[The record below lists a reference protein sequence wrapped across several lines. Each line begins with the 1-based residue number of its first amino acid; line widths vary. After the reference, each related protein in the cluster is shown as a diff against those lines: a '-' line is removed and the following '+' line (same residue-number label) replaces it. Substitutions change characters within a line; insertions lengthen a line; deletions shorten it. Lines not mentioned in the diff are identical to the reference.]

1 MTASPIPV
9 YCPTSLIFCMPLL
22 TVENLTVIHQ
32 KTRRRWFHY
41 GMEERKHLDEISF
54 EVKRGRCL
62 GLVGEQASGK
72 LPLTMALLRL
82 IPISEGEIIYDGT
95 EITALSLQKFRP
107 MRRRMQA
114 VFSDGFGQLTP
125 GFSLD
130 HAFREVLKV
139 WHRKLSHDEI
149 HTRIEEVMVAT
160 GLAESVRYMYPVEL
174 DMVERQLGS
183 LARALLVEP
192 EFLICHDFTRGMDA
206 VEQAEVL
213 NRVSDIREARKL
225 TLMMVTDDLAVA
237 HHMSEDIAVLHR
249 GKILEA
255 GETVQVVSKPEHDY
269 TRRMVTCSQ

>member
-1 MTASPIPV
+1 
-9 YCPTSLIFCMPLL
+9 MPLL

-54 EVKRGRCL
+54 DVKKGRCL
-62 GLVGEQASGK
+62 GLVGEQSSGK

-82 IPISEGEIIYDGT
+82 IPIKEGEVVFDGT
-95 EITALSLQKFRP
+95 EITSLSMRKFRP
-107 MRRRMQA
+107 LRRRIQV
-114 VFSDGFGQLTP
+114 VFSDSFGQLTP
-125 GFSLD
+125 GFTLD
-130 HAFREVLKV
+130 HSFREVLKV

-149 HTRIEEVMVAT
+149 HTRIEAVMVAT
-160 GLAESVRYMYPVEL
+160 GLAETVRYLYPVEL
-174 DMVERQLGS
+174 DIVERQLAS

-206 VEQAEVL
+206 VGQAEVL
-213 NRVSDIREARKL
+213 NRVSDIRQARNL
-225 TLMMVTDDLAVA
+225 TLMIVTDDLAVA

-249 GKILEA
+249 GRILEF
-255 GETVQVVSKPEHDY
+255 GETDQVVKNPEHDY